1 MKEQEN
7 DLGKLITNEQI
18 KNLRA
23 FLTQTLDSTKPNGEP
38 DMEKILYNA
47 TYNMGE
53 GAVEIA
59 GLLFQEKV
67 KLENLEDA
75 YRKAKKAKYEETM
88 NTRMGWSPTNEGVR
102 IMVEGDETISDLKK
116 KLEKQRLYVEMLANA
131 QEIVRYYPRNAQSLV
146 NVATYGKEIGKI
158 IG

>member
-1 MKEQEN
+1 MKKEN
-7 DLGKLITNEQI
+7 ELGKLLTNDQI
-18 KNLRA
+18 KNLRK
-23 FLTQTLDSTKPNGEP
+23 FMTETLDSTKDNGEP
-38 DMEKILYNA
+38 DLEKILYNA

-88 NTRMGWSPTNEGVR
+88 NTRMAWTPTNEGVR
-102 IMVEGDETISDLKK
+102 IMVEGDDDISTLKK
-116 KLEKQRLYVEMLANA
+116 KMETQRLYVEMLSNA
-131 QEIVRYYPRNAQSLV
+131 QETVRYYPRNAQCLI

-158 IG
+158 L